1 MPPKWPICLGWGEEL
16 VLDWPIGGQY
26 RYRWRPIGAQSLYRF
41 NISTLLSFSFSRS
54 FRIFLHF
61 VFNHFSIERAP
72 FSLDFYFTFVPCF
85 ILFFPLYSSVFHY
98 LFFCV
103 SLFILVCSMLVSFL
117 LHALFLICCFM
128 IYFFCSMLY
137 SFLFHAFFHFCSMNY
152 SFLVSYFIFFI
163 LYSYLFQAF
172 CISVPWISFFL
183 FPCFIIL
190 YPSFILHCFNF
201 NHCYCKLF
209 SFLFYAWTMN

>member
-128 IYFFCSMLY
+128 IYFFLFHAYFFFVPCFILFCSMLY
-137 SFLFHAFFHFCSMNY
+137 SYLFHSLFLFVPC
-152 SFLVSYFIFFI
+152 FI
-163 LYSYLFQAF
+163 LF
-172 CISVPWISFFL
+172 CCMPFFISVPWIILFL
-183 FPCFIIL
+183 FHTLFSLFFIHFCF
-190 YPSFILHCFNF
+190 
-201 NHCYCKLF
+201 KLF
-209 SFLFYAWTMN
+209 IFLFHE

>member
-1 MPPKWPICLGWGEEL
+1 MTNMSRVGGGAS
-16 VLDWPIGGQY
+16 LDWPIGGQY

-98 LFFCV
+98 LFCV

-128 IYFFCSMLY
+128 IYFFLFHAYFFFVPYFIHFCSMLY
-137 SFLFHAFFHFCSMNY
+137 SYLFHSLFLFVPCFIHFCFKLFIFLFHE
-152 SFLVSYFIFFI
+152 
-163 LYSYLFQAF
+163 
-172 CISVPWISFFL
+172 
-183 FPCFIIL
+183 
-190 YPSFILHCFNF
+190 
-201 NHCYCKLF
+201 
-209 SFLFYAWTMN
+209 